1 MSIRDAAVS
10 ASRQRLRPIL
20 MTSFAFILGVLP
32 LVVATGAGAAG
43 RVSLGTSVFGGML
56 TGTLI
61 LIFLVPVFFV
71 LVQRF
76 SGHGSSTSP
85 QPVASPGH
93 PPNQHTGSSE
103 DSFPEKDPLNPLE
116 S

>member
-1 MSIRDAAVS
+1 MARCGTA
-10 ASRQRLRPIL
+10 RQRLRPIL

-71 LVQRF
+71 IVYRL
-76 SGHGSSTSP
+76 SGQGSSTSP
-85 QPVASPGH
+85 QSVASPGH
-93 PPNQHTGSSE
+93 PPNQQVDSSD
-103 DSFPEKDPLNPLE
+103 DSFSEEDPLNPLR

>member
-1 MSIRDAAVS
+1 
-10 ASRQRLRPIL
+10 

-71 LVQRF
+71 IVYRL
-76 SGHGSSTSP
+76 SGQGSSTSP
-85 QPVASPGH
+85 QSVASPGH
-93 PPNQHTGSSE
+93 PPNQQVDSSD
-103 DSFPEKDPLNPLE
+103 DSFSEEDPLNPLR